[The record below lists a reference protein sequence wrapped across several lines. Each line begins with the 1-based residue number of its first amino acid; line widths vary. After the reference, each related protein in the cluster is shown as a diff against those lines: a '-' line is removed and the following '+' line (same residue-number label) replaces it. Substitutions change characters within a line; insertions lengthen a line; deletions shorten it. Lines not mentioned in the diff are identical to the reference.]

1 MQNGGCSSP
10 SWPLRGGDALQ
21 CSSPS
26 ATEAEV
32 LQRTQ
37 RWCWSH
43 VGTQAC
49 QSNVV
54 SSVYQNMSKRQRAM
68 SEENTA
74 SEVGHEEEEVQEPPP
89 ETRRTRS
96 GRKVRTPAA
105 LLDSEAPVRTPTRRT
120 RRSVLQELPA
130 VEEKNT
136 EVVERRPESL
146 PEEELSIAAEP
157 EPHTEA
163 AADTHTAEDRHL
175 PEPAPAETAPTST
188 ATIPKKKPRLGSSG
202 NQSPVI
208 PLGKPKSG
216 RVWKNRNKQRWGRL
230 IVFTQVTLLC
240 WRYFYSASGLI
251 FRKWGYIQNFI
262 LHIQDER
269 SHAMRGRCE
278 LKF

>member
-1 MQNGGCSSP
+1 
-10 SWPLRGGDALQ
+10 
-21 CSSPS
+21 
-26 ATEAEV
+26 
-32 LQRTQ
+32 
-37 RWCWSH
+37 
-43 VGTQAC
+43 
-49 QSNVV
+49 
-54 SSVYQNMSKRQRAM
+54 M

-216 RVWKNRNKQRWGRL
+216 RVWKNRNKQR
-230 IVFTQVTLLC
+230 
-240 WRYFYSASGLI
+240 
-251 FRKWGYIQNFI
+251 
-262 LHIQDER
+262 
-269 SHAMRGRCE
+269 
-278 LKF
+278 